1 MKYFKYMKGGKAMK
15 ISEAIKFCLQYQKAN
30 SRINTIKNYEFVFGK
45 FEAAFEGRDLES
57 IKTEEIIT
65 FLVNF
70 TDGRKQN
77 TKRSRYMTISAF
89 FNLIINTIQ
98 PDMRN
103 PCQSPAARNLF
114 RKPKPHQWTIFD
126 KDTIDEAIFRT
137 LHARNRLMLEL
148 MARGGM
154 RISEVLGL
162 RPADI
167 DDRKLLLHEPK
178 SGRDIEVVFIHQK
191 LCTRLVN
198 YVRESNIQHTQR
210 IFPITY
216 AGARKMVQK
225 VGKMLGIKLRP
236 HDLRRHAATYAS
248 RAGVPIEIISKIIL
262 RHSDLSTTQQYLGK
276 VSDIEAIRWIENLHG

>member
-1 MKYFKYMKGGKAMK
+1 MKGGKGMR
-15 ISEAIKFCLQYQKAN
+15 ISEAIKFCLEYQKGT
-30 SRINTIKNYEFVFGK
+30 SRINTIKNYEFVLGK
-45 FEAAFEGRDLES
+45 FENAFHGRELES
-57 IKTEEIIT
+57 IRTEEVIS
-65 FLVNF
+65 FLAEL
-70 TDGRKQN
+70 TYGRKQN
-77 TKRSRYMTISAF
+77 TKRSRYMTILAF
-89 FNLIINTIQ
+89 FNLMINTVQ
-98 PDMRN
+98 PDMKN

-114 RKPKPHQWTIFD
+114 KKPKAHQWIIID
-126 KDTIDEAIFRT
+126 KDIIDEAIFRT

-178 SGRDIEVVFIHQK
+178 SGRPLEIVFIHQK

-198 YVRESNIQHTQR
+198 YVRDGNIQQNQR

-216 AGARKMVQK
+216 AGARKMVLK
-225 VGKMLGIKLRP
+225 VGEMLSIKLRP

-262 RHSDLSTTQQYLGK
+262 RHADLSTTQQYLGK
-276 VSDIEAIRWIENLHG
+276 VSDLEALRWIENLHG